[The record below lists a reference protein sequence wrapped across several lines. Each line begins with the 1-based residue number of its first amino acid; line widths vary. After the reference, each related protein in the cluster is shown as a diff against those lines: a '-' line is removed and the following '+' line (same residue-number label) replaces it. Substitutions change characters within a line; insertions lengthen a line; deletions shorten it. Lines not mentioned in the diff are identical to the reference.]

1 MKKNR
6 RRIFMNLTIESTKT
20 LHNGVEM
27 PRFGLGVYKM
37 TDKEAA
43 VEAMVK
49 AIQTGYKA
57 IDTATVYDNE
67 AEVGEAV
74 RAGGVKREEL
84 FITSKV
90 WNTDQGYD
98 QTLRAFEASLKRLDM
113 DYLDLYLT
121 HWAIPDTFEETYRA
135 IERLYDEKLI
145 RAAGVSNHQQHHLE
159 KILAKA
165 NTKPMVNQIELHP
178 QLTQESLREFCAA
191 QDIAVTSWSP
201 LARGRLLE
209 DPVLSEIGEKYGKS
223 IAQTIIRWHLQN
235 DLIVIPKSV
244 TPSRIVENAD
254 VFDFELSKE
263 EMKQISAL
271 NQDWR
276 SGTHPDEIKV

>member
-1 MKKNR
+1 
-6 RRIFMNLTIESTKT
+6 MNLTIESTKT

-67 AEVGEAV
+67 AEVGEAI

-209 DPVLSEIGEKYGKS
+209 DPVLSEIGEKHGKS

-254 VFDFELSKE
+254 VFDFELSE
-263 EMKQISAL
+263 EEIKQISAL

>member
-1 MKKNR
+1 MKMELAIN
-6 RRIFMNLTIESTKT
+6 STKT

-43 VEAMVK
+43 TEAMIT
-49 AIQTGYKA
+49 AIQEGYKA
-57 IDTATVYDNE
+57 IDTATIYDNE
-67 AEVGEAV
+67 VEVGEAV
-74 RAGGVKREEL
+74 RNSGVKREEL

-98 QTLRAFEASLKRLDM
+98 ETLRAFESSLKRLDF

-121 HWAIPDTFEETYRA
+121 HWAIEGKYVDTYRA
-135 IERLYDEKLI
+135 IQRLYDEKLVRSI
-145 RAAGVSNHQQHHLE
+145 GVSNHQQHHLE
-159 KILAKA
+159 KILATA

-178 QLTQESLREFCAA
+178 QLTQVPLRDYCASH
-191 QDIAVTSWSP
+191 DIAVTSWSP

-209 DPVLSEIGEKYGKS
+209 DPVLAEIAKTHSKS
-223 IAQTIIRWHLQN
+223 IAQVIIRWHLQS
-235 DLIVIPKSV
+235 DLTVIPKSV
-244 TPSRIVENAD
+244 TPSRIKENAK
-254 VFDFELSKE
+254 VFDFSLTEE
-263 EMKQISAL
+263 EMKLIDGL

>member
-1 MKKNR
+1 
-6 RRIFMNLTIESTKT
+6 MNLTIESTKT

-49 AIQTGYKA
+49 AIQTGYQA
-57 IDTATVYDNE
+57 IDTASVYDNE

-74 RAGGVKREEL
+74 RAGGVPREKL

-121 HWAIPDTFEETYRA
+121 HWAIPNTFEETYRA

-178 QLTQESLREFCAA
+178 QLTQEPLREFCAA

-209 DPVLSEIGEKYGKS
+209 DPVLSEIGEKHGKS

-254 VFDFELSKE
+254 VFDFELSEE

>member
-1 MKKNR
+1 
-6 RRIFMNLTIESTKT
+6 MNLTIESTKT

-98 QTLRAFEASLKRLDM
+98 QTLHAFEASLKRLDM

-159 KILAKA
+159 KILAKD

-209 DPVLSEIGEKYGKS
+209 DPVLSEIGEKHGKS

-254 VFDFELSKE
+254 VFDFELSE
-263 EMKQISAL
+263 EEIKQISAL

>member
-1 MKKNR
+1 ME
-6 RRIFMNLTIESTKT
+6 LTINSTKT

-43 VEAMVK
+43 VEAMLA
-49 AIQTGYKA
+49 AIDAGYRA
-57 IDTATVYDNE
+57 IDTAAVYQNE
-67 AEVGEAV
+67 NEVGEAV
-74 RAGGVKREEL
+74 RSSRVKREEL

-98 QTLRAFEASLKRLDM
+98 NTLRAFEASLERLGF

-121 HWAIPDTFEETYRA
+121 HWAIPNTFEETYRA
-135 IERLYDEKLI
+135 IQRLYDEKLVRSI
-145 RAAGVSNHQQHHLE
+145 GVSNHQQHHLE

-178 QLTQESLREFCAA
+178 QLTQEPLREFCAKN
-191 QDIAVTSWSP
+191 DIAVTSWSP

-209 DPVLSEIGEKYGKS
+209 DPVLARIGEAHGKS
-223 IAQTIIRWHLQN
+223 IAQVVIRWHLQS

-244 TPSRIVENAD
+244 TPSRIMENAE
-254 VFDFELSKE
+254 VYDFELSNE
-263 EMKQISAL
+263 EMKMIDGL

-276 SGTHPDEIKV
+276 SGTHPDQITV

>member
-1 MKKNR
+1 MMK
-6 RRIFMNLTIESTKT
+6 MDLTINSTKT

-43 VEAMVK
+43 TEAMMT
-49 AIQTGYKA
+49 AIEAGYKA
-57 IDTATVYDNE
+57 IDTATIYDNE
-67 AEVGEAV
+67 VEVGEAV
-74 RAGGVKREEL
+74 RNSSVKREDL

-98 QTLRAFEASLKRLDM
+98 ETLRAFEASLKRLGF

-121 HWAIPDTFEETYRA
+121 HWAIEGKYVDTYRA
-135 IERLYDEKLI
+135 IQRLYDEKLVRSI
-145 RAAGVSNHQQHHLE
+145 GVSNHQQHHLE
-159 KILAKA
+159 KILAAA

-178 QLTQESLREFCAA
+178 QLTQEPLREYCAA
-191 QDIAVTSWSP
+191 NDIAITSWSP

-209 DPVLSEIGEKYGKS
+209 DQVLAKIAATHGKT
-223 IAQTIIRWHLQN
+223 IAQIVIRWHLQS

-244 TPSRIVENAD
+244 TPSRIKENAQ
-254 VFDFELSKE
+254 VFDFSLTQE
-263 EMKQISAL
+263 EMKMIDGL

-276 SGTHPDEIKV
+276 SGTHPDKIKV

>member
-1 MKKNR
+1 MD
-6 RRIFMNLTIESTKT
+6 LTINSTKT

-37 TDKEAA
+37 TDQEEAFN
-43 VEAMVK
+43 AMIA
-49 AIQTGYKA
+49 AIDAGYKA
-57 IDTATVYDNE
+57 IDTATVYENE
-67 AEVGEAV
+67 REVGEAV
-74 RAGGVKREEL
+74 RNSKVKREEL

-90 WNTDQGYD
+90 WNTDQGYEG
-98 QTLRAFEASLKRLDM
+98 TLRACEASLERLGL

-121 HWAIPDTFEETYRA
+121 HWAVPGKYEDTYRA
-135 IERLYDEKLI
+135 IQRLYDEKMV
-145 RAAGVSNHQQHHLE
+145 RAIGVSNHHEHHLE
-159 KILAKA
+159 RIFATA

-178 QLTQESLREFCAA
+178 QLTQEPLRAFCAE

-209 DPVLSEIGEKYGKS
+209 EPVLEEIAAGHNKT
-223 IAQTIIRWHLQN
+223 IAQVIIRWHLQQ

-254 VFDFELSKE
+254 VYDFSLAAEELKA
-263 EMKQISAL
+263 IDNL

-276 SGTHPDEIKV
+276 SGTNPDDIKA

>member
-1 MKKNR
+1 ME
-6 RRIFMNLTIESTKT
+6 LTINSIKT

-43 VEAMVK
+43 MEAMTT
-49 AIQTGYKA
+49 AIEAGYKA
-57 IDTATVYDNE
+57 IDTATIYDNE
-67 AEVGEAV
+67 VEVGEAV
-74 RAGGVKREEL
+74 RNSSVKREDL

-98 QTLRAFEASLKRLDM
+98 ETLRAFEASLKRLGF

-121 HWAIPDTFEETYRA
+121 HWAIEGKYIDTYRA
-135 IERLYDEKLI
+135 IQRLYDEKLVRSI
-145 RAAGVSNHQQHHLE
+145 GVSNHQQHHLE
-159 KILAKA
+159 KILATA

-178 QLTQESLREFCAA
+178 QLTQEPLREYCAA
-191 QDIAVTSWSP
+191 NNIAITSWSP
-201 LARGRLLE
+201 LARGRLL
-209 DPVLSEIGEKYGKS
+209 DDQVLAKIAATHGKT
-223 IAQTIIRWHLQN
+223 IAQIVIRWHLQS

-244 TPSRIVENAD
+244 TPSRIKENAQ
-254 VFDFELSKE
+254 VFDFSLTQE
-263 EMKQISAL
+263 EMKMIDGL

-276 SGTHPDEIKV
+276 SGTHPDKIKV

>member
-1 MKKNR
+1 MD
-6 RRIFMNLTIESTKT
+6 LTINSTKT

-74 RAGGVKREEL
+74 RAGGVPREEL

-121 HWAIPDTFEETYRA
+121 HWAIPETFEETYRA

-145 RAAGVSNHQQHHLE
+145 RATGVSNHQQHHLG
-159 KILAKA
+159 KILHKA
-165 NTKPMVNQIELHP
+165 NIKPMVNQIELHP
-178 QLTQESLREFCAA
+178 QLTQEPLREYCAS

-201 LARGRLLE
+201 LARGRLLD
-209 DPVLSEIGEKYGKS
+209 DPVLAEIGEKHGKS
-223 IAQTIIRWHLQN
+223 VAQTVIRWHLQN

-244 TPSRIVENAD
+244 TPSRIAENAD
-254 VFDFELSKE
+254 VFDFVLSDE
-263 EMKQISAL
+263 EMKRISGL

-276 SGTHPDEIKV
+276 SGTHPDEISV

>member
-1 MKKNR
+1 ME
-6 RRIFMNLTIESTKT
+6 LTIKSTKT

-37 TDKEAA
+37 KEAD
-43 VEAMVK
+43 EALK
-49 AIQTGYKA
+49 AMEAAIGTGYPA
-57 IDTATVYDNE
+57 IDTATVYENE
-67 AEVGEAV
+67 REVGEAV
-74 RAGGVKREEL
+74 RASGVKREEL

-98 QTLRAFEASLKRLDM
+98 QTLRAFEASLERLGF

-121 HWAIPDTFEETYRA
+121 HWAIPETYVETYRA
-135 IERLYDEKLI
+135 IQRLYDEKLVRSI
-145 RAAGVSNHQQHHLE
+145 GVSNHQIHHLE
-159 KILAKA
+159 KIFATA

-178 QLTQESLREFCAA
+178 QLTQEPLRQFCEEHN
-191 QDIAVTSWSP
+191 IAITSWSP

-209 DPVLSEIGEKYGKS
+209 DPVLAKIAEAHGKS
-223 IAQTIIRWHLQN
+223 IAQVVIRWHLQS

-254 VFDFELSKE
+254 VYNFSLSEE
-263 EMKQISAL
+263 EMKMIDGL

-276 SGTHPDEIKV
+276 SGTHPDQISL

>member
-1 MKKNR
+1 
-6 RRIFMNLTIESTKT
+6 MNLTIESTKT

-67 AEVGEAV
+67 AEVGEAI

-178 QLTQESLREFCAA
+178 QLTQEPLREFCAA

-209 DPVLSEIGEKYGKS
+209 DRVLSQIGEKHDKS
-223 IAQTIIRWHLQN
+223 VAQTIIRWHLQN

-254 VFDFELSKE
+254 VFDFELSEE